1 MPGSQSPDP
10 YLFLKNT
17 VVDKSPALLK
27 LTGLN
32 KAALTT
38 QISDH
43 TRAIKKGRAGT
54 KDGRYWD
61 RLFSSRRS
69 EATRLGRGWKKHYLG
84 TNLSPLWGPYL
95 VLERNRSHS
104 EPPATP
110 GTPPAFTPSPPQWPR
125 TEQWKETPVW
135 SQGDY
140 TGYWPLNDSWEK
152 G

>member
-1 MPGSQSPDP
+1 M
-10 YLFLKNT
+10 
-17 VVDKSPALLK
+17 DKSPALLK
-27 LTGLN
+27 LSGLN

-43 TRAIKKGRAGT
+43 TRAIKKGRAGR

-61 RLFSSRRS
+61 RLFSPRRS
-69 EATRLGRGWKKHYLG
+69 EAIRLGRGWKKHYLG
-84 TNLSPLWGPYL
+84 TNLFPLWGPYL
-95 VLERNRSHS
+95 VLERSRSHS

-110 GTPPAFTPSPPQWPR
+110 GTPPASLA
-125 TEQWKETPVW
+125 KAAHLLPVPYNG
-135 SQGDY
+135 QGLNNGKRLQSEVREDY